1 MIGFCTK
8 SGSLMQIV
16 GYVILI
22 FKIVVPL
29 LIIILASIDL
39 AKAVTSGE
47 EKDIKENAMKLLK
60 RLLIGLAI
68 FFLPSIVRVIYFSLT
83 RDTGD
88 SGFKNDASN
97 CIVCVTSPSKC
108 DTTYEREILK

>member
-47 EKDIKENAMKLLK
+47 
-60 RLLIGLAI
+60 
-68 FFLPSIVRVIYFSLT
+68 
-83 RDTGD
+83 
-88 SGFKNDASN
+88 
-97 CIVCVTSPSKC
+97 
-108 DTTYEREILK
+108 